1 MIYYPLLAGVRDV
14 LVITAASDAAAFGR
28 LPRDG
33 SHFGISITYAVQPTP
48 DGLARVCNR
57 QGPHRDDRVGLILED
72 LRRNAATASHA
83 FGV

>member
-33 SHFGISITYAVQPTP
+33 SHFGISITYGLTP
-48 DGLARVCNR
+48 DGLARVFVI
-57 QGPHRDDRVGLILED
+57 GKAHIGTIV
-72 LRRNAATASHA
+72 
-83 FGV
+83 